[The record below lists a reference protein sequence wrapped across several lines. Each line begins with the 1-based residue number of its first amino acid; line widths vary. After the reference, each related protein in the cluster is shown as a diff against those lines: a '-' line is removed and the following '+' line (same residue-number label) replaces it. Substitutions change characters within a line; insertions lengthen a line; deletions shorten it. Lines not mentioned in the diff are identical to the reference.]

1 MNNNSQLKD
10 LLKKIQGILNSGS
23 LRAIL
28 ESKDLALIG
37 DSLVNF
43 IFSTLKIGLFGMSG
57 NVHVRDN
64 VLKNA
69 MDLSKLREKL
79 GKNTK
84 PGRVADAAES
94 LIVFAYIHNI
104 MTIYDMV
111 EYLSQRIN
119 EDDFITTKM
128 ENEALSTAFS
138 ELLIRIYYLINQS
151 ELITKE

>member
-10 LLKKIQGILNSGS
+10 LIKKIQGILNSGS

-43 IFSTLKIGLFGMSG
+43 LFSTLKIGLFGMSG

-69 MDLSKLREKL
+69 MDLYKLREKL

-94 LIVFAYIHNI
+94 LIAFAYIQNI
-104 MTIYDMV
+104 MTIYGMV
-111 EYLSQRIN
+111 
-119 EDDFITTKM
+119 
-128 ENEALSTAFS
+128 
-138 ELLIRIYYLINQS
+138 
-151 ELITKE
+151 

>member
-1 MNNNSQLKD
+1 
-10 LLKKIQGILNSGS
+10 
-23 LRAIL
+23 
-28 ESKDLALIG
+28 
-37 DSLVNF
+37 
-43 IFSTLKIGLFGMSG
+43 MSG

-94 LIVFAYIHNI
+94 LIAFAYIHNI
-104 MTIYDMV
+104 MTIYGMV